1 MGLIKKFRIKGFK
14 NKLPIA
20 KLDKISLSFAKR
32 QILDNISFN
41 LNSGE
46 IVGLLGPNGA
56 GKSTIFNIL
65 MGLVKP
71 DFGKI
76 IIEGDDA
83 TSYPI
88 YLRAKKFKIGYV
100 PQYGGYFNDLSLLE
114 NLKKRIKYRTNI
126 LLVHGD
132 QDDILSPTHLLE
144 AKDFFL
150 RENVEIETHLIKNCT
165 HHIPIEASS
174 LALNFIKKNLEIN

>member
-88 YLRAKKFKIGYV
+88 YLRAKNLKLDTCLNI
-100 PQYGGYFNDLSLLE
+100 GYFNDLSLLE
-114 NLKKRIKYRTNI
+114 NLKSVGEII
-126 LLVHGD
+126 V
-132 QDDILSPTHLLE
+132 
-144 AKDFFL
+144 KDER
-150 RENVEIETHLIKNCT
+150 REFQRFMI
-165 HHIPIEASS
+165 
-174 LALNFIKKNLEIN
+174 

>member
-1 MGLIKKFRIKGFK
+1 MALIKKFRIKGFK
-14 NKLPIA
+14 KKLPIA
-20 KLDKISLSFAKR
+20 KLEKISLSFAKR
-32 QILDNISFN
+32 QILDNISFD

-76 IIEGDDA
+76 IIEDDDA

-88 YLRAKKFKIGYV
+88 YLRAMDEVI
-100 PQYGGYFNDLSLLE
+100 PSIQ
-114 NLKKRIKYRTNI
+114 
-126 LLVHGD
+126 
-132 QDDILSPTHLLE
+132 
-144 AKDFFL
+144 
-150 RENVEIETHLIKNCT
+150 LIFHST
-165 HHIPIEASS
+165 RWS
-174 LALNFIKKNLEIN
+174 